1 MKWISGDLAIQ
12 TDANGNYFGSVN
24 GLTGFV
30 TTKPIL
36 GIAQRIGLAGSEATL
51 PRCSFWVPNGVTAY
65 GYLMVRGD
73 PVRGGTT
80 YFRVSAFQ
88 T

>member
-1 MKWISGDLAIQ
+1 MKWISGDLPIQ
-12 TDANGNYFGSVN
+12 TDANGDYYGMIN
-24 GLTGFV
+24 GLTGFT

-36 GIAQRIGLAGSEATL
+36 GIAQRIGLAGTEGSL
-51 PRCSFWVPNGVTAY
+51 PRCTFWVPTGVTAY

-73 PVRGGTT
+73 PVKGGTT
-80 YFRVSAFQ
+80 YFRVAAVQ